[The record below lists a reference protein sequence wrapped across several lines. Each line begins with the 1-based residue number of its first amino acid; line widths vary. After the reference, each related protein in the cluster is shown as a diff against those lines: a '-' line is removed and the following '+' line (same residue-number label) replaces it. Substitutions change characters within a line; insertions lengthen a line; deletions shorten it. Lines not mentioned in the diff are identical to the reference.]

1 MISKSDKDTL
11 IDMGFPPNKVEKAI
25 KATNGIG
32 LQPTMDWLLVHPDDN
47 DNKNK
52 DRCEGRGVNNNNKS
66 NDGYGKIITS
76 SNSSIS
82 GGDHELMIK
91 KSIIHVLSA
100 DTNNNT
106 TTTKTND
113 YSETRLQLIM
123 PDGTRNTHTFKSTD
137 ALELVYVFI
146 GEHIAFPFHLMTT
159 FPRRELDGSERSKSL
174 KELNL
179 TPSATLVVNTL

>member
-1 MISKSDKDTL
+1 
-11 IDMGFPPNKVEKAI
+11 
-25 KATNGIG
+25 TNGIG

-91 KSIIHVLSA
+91 SRNEKNPSLSGERPELLKAIAQRQMLQKEEKLARAKIRALIEA
-100 DTNNNT
+100 D
-106 TTTKTND
+106 K
-113 YSETRLQLIM
+113 
-123 PDGTRNTHTFKSTD
+123 
-137 ALELVYVFI
+137 
-146 GEHIAFPFHLMTT
+146 
-159 FPRRELDGSERSKSL
+159 RERAAN
-174 KELNL
+174 ELNFGILQTRAPDFDQNL
-179 TPSATLVVNTL
+179 TKIFY

>member
-1 MISKSDKDTL
+1 
-11 IDMGFPPNKVEKAI
+11 EKAI

-82 GGDHELMIK
+82 G
-91 KSIIHVLSA
+91 
-100 DTNNNT
+100 
-106 TTTKTND
+106 
-113 YSETRLQLIM
+113 
-123 PDGTRNTHTFKSTD
+123 
-137 ALELVYVFI
+137 
-146 GEHIAFPFHLMTT
+146 
-159 FPRRELDGSERSKSL
+159 
-174 KELNL
+174 
-179 TPSATLVVNTL
+179 